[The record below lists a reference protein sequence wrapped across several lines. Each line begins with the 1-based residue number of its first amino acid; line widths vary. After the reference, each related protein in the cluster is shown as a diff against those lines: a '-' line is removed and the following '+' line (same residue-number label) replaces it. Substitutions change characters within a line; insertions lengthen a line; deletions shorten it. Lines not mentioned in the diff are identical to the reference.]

1 MPSYK
6 YRVIFENGKIG
17 RGRILALNKAQAIE
31 SLKKEEVQPI
41 LIRRIRENRK
51 KYKKFDYNR
60 ILKKNKD
67 TGEKQFISGMRKR
80 KKKISLKDMTLQD
93 IATAEFHPFTKVTE
107 KDIIAFVNN
116 FYILKKAR
124 FNNIQALQSVYEG
137 MENPVFKDVIE
148 DVLIGVQNG
157 QKLYTSMLE
166 YPKIFPPMFLSFIRI
181 GEESGTLDTAL
192 LHARD
197 YVERSMMLKKKI
209 RSAVIPRFLQFF
221 GILFA
226 MLASVVIGVP
236 ILQMVYDMFES
247 SKEIPVATMAMLNVA
262 NWLMKFWYIP
272 VGLICIA
279 VVIFIVYI
287 NTSRGRY
294 KWDKFLLTCPV
305 IGDVINNITI
315 NKFFQAMLLNLKNGM
330 RIQEALEVSRNIS
343 NNYYFLSALEAGKAN
358 SLLGESWL
366 TPFEDKKL
374 FKPMVSEMINVGMK
388 TDLPEMMEKVNEYIE
403 SEIDESIARFVKVLP
418 EITYL
423 FVGIVL
429 IAFVI
434 TVVLPIVDV
443 YMGGFL
449 EVPV

>member
-17 RGRILALNKAQAIE
+17 RGKILALNKAQAIE
-31 SLKKEEVQPI
+31 SLKSEDVQPI
-41 LIRRIRENRK
+41 MIKRLKENK
-51 KYKKFDYNR
+51 KRYKRFDYNR
-60 ILKKNKD
+60 I
-67 TGEKQFISGMRKR
+67 EKRNETVNRIKR
-80 KKKISLKDMTLQD
+80 KKRKKIDFKNMKLSDLRT
-93 IATAEFHPFTKVTE
+93 IEFHPFTRVNS

-124 FNNIQALQSVYEG
+124 FNNVQALQSVYEG
-137 MENPVFKDVIE
+137 TENPVFKDIIE
-148 DVLIGVQNG
+148 DVLIGVQAG
-157 QKLYTSMLE
+157 QRLYATMQE
-166 YPKIFPPMFLSFIRI
+166 YPKIFPTMFISFIRV

-197 YVERSMMLKKKI
+197 YVERSIELKKKI
-209 RSAVIPRFLQFF
+209 RGAVIPRFLQFF

-236 ILQMVYDMFES
+236 ILQMVYDLFES
-247 SKEIPVATMAMLNVA
+247 TKEVPVATMAMLNIA
-262 NWLMKFWYIP
+262 NWLMTYWYIP
-272 VGLICIA
+272 VGLIAIA
-279 VVIFIVYI
+279 VGLFFVYI
-287 NTSRGRY
+287 NTPKGRY
-294 KWDKFLLTCPV
+294 KWDKFLVTCPI
-305 IGDVINNITI
+305 IGAIFNNITI

-330 RIQEALEVSRNIS
+330 RIQEALEVSKNVTK
-343 NNYYFLSALEAGKAN
+343 NYYFLSAIEAGKAN
-358 SLLGESWL
+358 TLLGESWIA
-366 TPFEDKKL
+366 PFEEKKL
-374 FKPMVSEMINVGMK
+374 FKPMVSEMLNVGMK

-403 SEIDESIARFVKVLP
+403 MELNEALIRFVKFLP
-418 EITYL
+418 EFTYL

-449 EVPV
+449 EVPA

>member
-41 LIRRIRENRK
+41 LIKRVKETK
-51 KYKKFDYNR
+51 KRYKKFDYNR
-60 ILKKNKD
+60 ILRKKEAASANR
-67 TGEKQFISGMRKR
+67 FLANKR
-80 KKKISLKDMTLQD
+80 KKKKFNLSEMSFKD
-93 IATAEFHPFTKVTE
+93 IATADFHPFTKVTE

-124 FNNIQALQSVYEG
+124 FNNIQALQSVYDG

-157 QKLYTSMLE
+157 QRLYTSMLE

-209 RSAVIPRFLQFF
+209 RNAVIPRFLQFF

-247 SKEIPVATMAMLNVA
+247 SKEIPAATMAMLDVA
-262 NWLMKFWYIP
+262 NWLMAYWYIP
-272 VGLICIA
+272 VGIIGIA
-279 VVIFIVYI
+279 VLIFIVYI

-294 KWDKFLLTCPV
+294 NWDKFLLTCPI

-330 RIQEALEVSRNIS
+330 RIQESLEVSRNIT
-343 NNYYFLSALEAGKAN
+343 NNYYFLSAVEAGKAN
-358 SLLGESWL
+358 SLLGESWI
-366 TPFEDKKL
+366 TPFEDKRL
-374 FKPMVSEMINVGMK
+374 FKPMVSEMVNVGMK

-403 SEIDESIARFVKVLP
+403 TEIDESIARFVKFLP
-418 EITYL
+418 EFTYL

-443 YMGGFL
+443 YMGGFI

>member
-31 SLKKEEVQPI
+31 SLKKEDVQPI
-41 LIRRIRENRK
+41 LIKRIKETK
-51 KYKKFDYNR
+51 KRYRKFDYNKILRKQDTNTNR
-60 ILKKNKD
+60 ILA
-67 TGEKQFISGMRKR
+67 RKR
-80 KKKISLKDMTLQD
+80 KKKKISFKDMTLKD
-93 IATAEFHPFTKVTE
+93 IATAEFHPFSKVTE

-137 MENPVFKDVIE
+137 TENPVFKDIIE

-157 QKLYTSMLE
+157 QRLYISMSE
-166 YPKIFPPMFLSFIRI
+166 YPKVFPPMFLSFIRI
-181 GEESGTLDTAL
+181 GEESGTLDVAL
-192 LHARD
+192 MHARD

-247 SKEIPVATMAMLNVA
+247 SKEIPAATMATLNLA
-262 NWLMKFWYIP
+262 NWLMAYWYIP
-272 VGLICIA
+272 VGIIGLAVLI
-279 VVIFIVYI
+279 FFVYI

-294 KWDKFLLTCPV
+294 KWDKFLLTCPI

-330 RIQEALEVSRNIS
+330 RIQESLEVSRNIT
-343 NNYYFLSALEAGKAN
+343 NNYYFLSAVEAGKAN
-358 SLLGESWL
+358 SLLGESWI

-374 FKPMVSEMINVGMK
+374 FKPMVSEMVNVGMK

-403 SEIDESIARFVKVLP
+403 TEIDEAIARFVKFLP
-418 EITYL
+418 EFTYL

-443 YMGGFL
+443 YMGGFI